1 MKFNAEKNMFNAG
14 DKVVVRKWDDVV
26 DDVKYNDN
34 DPLSIER
41 RLECAHLY
49 GGKVA
54 VVVEWG
60 NDVYGGEDKVALVPI
75 YRLADESGNII
86 PFAFKNCM
94 LARWESND
102 AKEEAKQSD
111 GAAEEKFAGR
121 PQIQKG
127 DIVRFIAGETGKEVV
142 EVVTCEIE
150 EGASYTPA
158 FSFNPFFNEV
168 VAIYR
173 FDGRDFKCIWESREY
188 KRLKLNEVLARAAAG
203 AEHME
208 ENVKSIIAALE
219 QIGRYAKETG
229 DGEHGSEKAN

>member
-102 AKEEAKQSD
+102 AKEEAKQAD
-111 GAAEEKFAGR
+111 DATEEKFADR
-121 PQIQKG
+121 PQILKG
-127 DIVRFIAGETGKEVV
+127 DIVRFISALTGEENV
-142 EVVTCEIE
+142 EVVRCKNPEIYCN
-150 EGASYTPA
+150 SA
-158 FSFNPFFNEV
+158 FGKV
-168 VAIYR
+168 LAVYR
-173 FDGRDFKCIWESREY
+173 FDGRDFKCVWESVGYQFDRF
-188 KRLKLNEVLARAAAG
+188 KRIIDGINKTQLTLSVKLKSVNEA
-203 AEHME
+203 ME
-208 ENVKSIIAALE
+208 KL
-219 QIGRYAKETG
+219 AKEAGTASN
-229 DGEHGSEKAN
+229 DSEKAD